1 MWQIPCSGSCSS
13 MELLSSSRYIFIYL
27 FIYLLYFSCIKSR
40 ATVCKE
46 RSICLGS
53 QEERQ
58 ENAGQWSICGVLH
71 IKHAALG
78 WLYSDRRALWFQ
90 LIDYRRFYSQPSP
103 LNMEFTQ
110 IITNHIVFSLS
121 IFPATD
127 HIIWG
132 IQLWIIETGWNP
144 VWHSAIMACHWICF
158 IICTSIYK
166 S

>member
-1 MWQIPCSGSCSS
+1 M
-13 MELLSSSRYIFIYL
+13 
-27 FIYLLYFSCIKSR
+27 
-40 ATVCKE
+40 CKE

-71 IKHAALG
+71 IKHAAPG

-90 LIDYRRFYSQPSP
+90 LIDYRRFYSQPT

-110 IITNHIVFSLS
+110 IITNHIVSSLS
-121 IFPATD
+121 IFPAVD
-127 HIIWG
+127 HIILG

-144 VWHSAIMACHWICF
+144 VWHSAVMACHWIDYLIFYHSTLLCVPF
-158 IICTSIYK
+158 CAFWLLKAEASNNLCSVKQSIFN
-166 S
+166 SHLNAI

>member
-1 MWQIPCSGSCSS
+1 MFLPSVPIITDPDTSS
-13 MELLSSSRYIFIYL
+13 QSNFSIRLKLFFLSL
-27 FIYLLYFSCIKSR
+27 TCNKSR

-71 IKHAALG
+71 IKHAAHG

-90 LIDYRRFYSQPSP
+90 LIDYRRFYSQPT

-110 IITNHIVFSLS
+110 IITNHIFSSLS
-121 IFPATD
+121 IFPAVD
-127 HIIWG
+127 HIILG
-132 IQLWIIETGWNP
+132 IQLWIIETGWNS
-144 VWHSAIMACHWICF
+144 VWHSAMKACHWICF

-166 S
+166 R